1 MSGVFSSPSDGCVL
15 LVDVPMEPL
24 MVHKS
29 VGENSG
35 SLIGPRRVNGFRIVE
50 SDWSIPKFKRYN
62 YKTKIYKTEQ

>member
-1 MSGVFSSPSDGCVL
+1 MSDVFSSPSDGCVL

-35 SLIGPRRVNGFRIVE
+35 SLIGPRRVMDLRLLKVTG
-50 SDWSIPKFKRYN
+50 RYPN
-62 YKTKIYKTEQ
+62 LRDTTIKQKDIKTEQ

>member
-1 MSGVFSSPSDGCVL
+1 MSDIYGSPSDGCVL
-15 LVDVPMEPL
+15 LVGVPMEPL

-50 SDWSIPKFKRYN
+50 GDWSMPKFRRYN
-62 YKTKIYKTEQ
+62 YRNIKTES